1 MPSAYK
7 LSNAQFLDEA
17 CALLARLA
25 MGAIDGNRRGSRF
38 PPPALR
44 CATWLGN
51 TVGEAVP
58 DPELGAA
65 YSVSFGHGYTVEEL
79 FAGAAAKLEAPLS
92 AAGHEVL
99 GEFYLRIQDDIATA
113 TEEKKGVPLT
123 RAELSKIVAK
133 VLVRDVFEETVDG
146 DGLSLWIQ
154 FMQACY
160 PDSAHLRLALAQDP
174 HADSSANAFAP
185 WLKPPGTF

>member
-25 MGAIDGNRRGSRF
+25 MGSLDGNRRGSRF
-38 PPPALR
+38 PPTALR

-51 TVGEAVP
+51 TVGESAEDP
-58 DPELGAA
+58 DLGPA
-65 YSVSFGHGYTVEEL
+65 YSVSFGHGYTVEQL
-79 FAGAAAKLEAPLS
+79 FAGAAAKLESPLS
-92 AAGHEVL
+92 LAGHEVL
-99 GEFYLRIQDDIATA
+99 AEFYLRIQDDIATA
-113 TEEKKGVPLT
+113 AAEKGAPPT
-123 RAELSKIVAK
+123 RAEVSEILAG
-133 VLVRDVFEETVDG
+133 VLVRDVYEETVDG

-160 PDSAHLRLALAQDP
+160 PDSAQLRLALAQDP
-174 HADSSANAFAP
+174 HADSSANPFAP
-185 WLKPPGTF
+185 WEKPPGTF